1 MQKITVKFIGMD
13 AWDRAVFMSVAG
25 QSFYKSE
32 ELMPHPDFINLSAE
46 EKEMLLHSLHTTD
59 EPDGEPGWFV
69 PYENFILVE

>member
-13 AWDRAVFMSVAG
+13 ALDRAVFISVAG

-46 EKEMLLHSLHTTD
+46 EKEILLSSLYTTD
-59 EPDGEPGWFV
+59 EPDGEPDWPV
-69 PYENFILVE
+69 ARENFILVE